1 MRVFFL
7 STNQNMAESL
17 RRTLGRSNIDVVHA
31 RSFEQARR
39 LLRSPPDIF
48 FADYY
53 IHTERSVPFIK
64 NLQKESLLNGSDVWL
79 TGYNL
84 ASSDQQ
90 KSLQQVLGSHYWS
103 QPLPYLDIQEHLT
116 SKNTEETFILSSASV
131 RLVGQIW
138 ASRSHAILNGEA
150 VRIIFSDGA
159 LIREDPPCLLY
170 TSPSPRDLS
179 TSRMPSSA

>member
-31 RSFEQARR
+31 RSFQQARR
-39 LLRSPPDIF
+39 LLSSPPDIF

-53 IHTERSVPFIK
+53 IYSEQSVPFIQD
-64 NLQKESLLNGSDVWL
+64 LQREFLLEGSDIWL

-84 ASSDQQ
+84 GPSDQQ
-90 KSLQQVLGSHYWS
+90 KSLQKILGSRYWA
-103 QPLPYLDIQEHLT
+103 QPLPYLDIQEHLE
-116 SKNTEETFILSSASV
+116 SQKTEESYILSSASV

-138 ASRSHAILNGEA
+138 ASQVMQSSMEMLS
-150 VRIIFSDGA
+150 IIF
-159 LIREDPPCLLY
+159 PTP
-170 TSPSPRDLS
+170 
-179 TSRMPSSA
+179 